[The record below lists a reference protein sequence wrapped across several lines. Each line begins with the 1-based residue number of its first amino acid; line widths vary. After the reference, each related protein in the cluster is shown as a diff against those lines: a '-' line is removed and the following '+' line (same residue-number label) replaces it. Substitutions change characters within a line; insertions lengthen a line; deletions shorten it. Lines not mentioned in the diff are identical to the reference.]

1 MQAVSFA
8 TNRSPQMRIEYL
20 PAVAAV
26 VALGLTNVK
35 ITQLAQQLGVAL

>member
-8 TNRSPQMRIEYL
+8 TIRSPQMRIEYL
-20 PAVAAV
+20 LAGAAV
-26 VALGLTNVK
+26 VALGHTNVK